1 MNKWKKRV
9 LIIAGILLVVAMIAT
24 PTVLLLTRMS
34 GEEVT
39 EEEVRQ
45 QELRFAFIERY
56 GTEARLI
63 EIVEPE
69 SLYIYIWE
77 ESEGGTVIRH
87 FTLSINGLFV
97 ELGQVE
103 VGGE

>member
-34 GEEVT
+34 GEAIM
-39 EEEVRQ
+39 EEEAKQ
-45 QELRFAFIERY
+45 QELRFAFVERY
-56 GTEARLI
+56 GTEARLV

-69 SLYIYIWE
+69 KLYIYICIYKHITPVFFN
-77 ESEGGTVIRH
+77 S
-87 FTLSINGLFV
+87 F
-97 ELGQVE
+97 
-103 VGGE
+103 